1 MAGICAKILL
11 WIFVGCVN
19 HSVILMMF
27 FSYISSPFASANT
40 TVVLSKLLSNYD
52 PRIRPGSE
60 GPPTNVRVG
69 MYVESLGP
77 IRESTLDFSVT
88 MYFRMRWHDH
98 RLSYQNDNVTE
109 LVLKNND
116 MEKLWVPDL
125 YFLYEKNS
133 HHHFVTQAN
142 KLMWV
147 YPNGSALVSSRI
159 SVTVAC
165 NMNLKNF
172 PMDAQSCTLQIMS
185 YAYSIKDLILTIHD
199 EDLEKPE
206 NLTVS
211 KFDIV
216 DIQTSNMNLTY
227 AIGDYSV
234 AFVSFY
240 FQRQMQSYI
249 LAAYVPSLLLVVLAW
264 VSFWIDA
271 QAAPARVSLGVT
283 TVLTATTLTASTQE
297 SLPTETHAKAI
308 DVWLVACLIFVFLA
322 LLEYAMANYL
332 IVLQQTAMIK
342 EAASK
347 SSRNLSVKSKQKE
360 DGHQMN
366 KPVTF
371 ADLQTV
377 FWIKSNDVTS
387 PPIRELSPDNA
398 NVEWS
403 ADSLDRLSRV
413 IFPLAFIT
421 FNIVYWPIYSII

>member
-1 MAGICAKILL
+1 
-11 WIFVGCVN
+11 
-19 HSVILMMF
+19 
-27 FSYISSPFASANT
+27 
-40 TVVLSKLLSNYD
+40 
-52 PRIRPGSE
+52 
-60 GPPTNVRVG
+60 

-98 RLSYQNDNVTE
+98 RLSYHDDNVTV
-109 LVLKNND
+109 LVLKNTD

-147 YPNGSALVSSRI
+147 YPDGNALVSSRI
-159 SVTVAC
+159 SVTVTC

-185 YAYSIKDLILTIHD
+185 YAYSIKDLILTIQD
-199 EDLEKPE
+199 VDLEVPD

-216 DIQTSNMNLTY
+216 DIVSGNMNLAY

-234 AFVSFY
+234 AFVRFY
-240 FQRQMQSYI
+240 FQRQMQSYM
-249 LAAYVPSLLLVVLAW
+249 LVAYVPSLLLVVLAW

-271 QAAPARVSLGVT
+271 QAAPARVTLGVT
-283 TVLTATTLTASTQE
+283 TVLTATTLTANTQE

-332 IVLQQTAMIK
+332 IVLQQVAMIK

-347 SSRNLSVKSKQKE
+347 STRNLSVKSKQK
-360 DGHQMN
+360 DDSHLTN
-366 KPVTF
+366 TPVTF

-377 FWIKSNDVTS
+377 FWIKSNDVTR
-387 PPIRELSPDNA
+387 PPIRDLSPA
-398 NVEWS
+398 NSVVEWS

-413 IFPLAFIT
+413 IFPLAFIA
-421 FNIVYWPIYSII
+421 FNIVYWPIYVIL